1 MDRNHMSSLEQADY
15 LINTLGL
22 AAHPEGGYF
31 KETYCSNIVAGKDA
45 LPERFTGNRS
55 LVTAIYFLL
64 KGNDF
69 SAFHRL
75 KSDELWHFY
84 LGSPLTIW
92 IIRPGGELETVKLG
106 NLLEKDEVCQTTIP
120 AGCWF
125 GAKPNDSNS
134 YSLVGCTVTPGFH
147 FDDFELARRDELIR
161 VYPDHEE
168 IIKLLTR
175 D

>member
-1 MDRNHMSSLEQADY
+1 MDRNHIPSLEQADY

-31 KETYCSNIVAGKDA
+31 KETYCSNIVAEKDA
-45 LPERFTGNRS
+45 LPERFTGDRS
-55 LVTAIYFLL
+55 LLTAIYFLL

-75 KSDELWHFY
+75 KSDEVWHFY
-84 LGSPLTIW
+84 LGSSLTIW

-106 NLLEKDEVCQTTIP
+106 NLLENDGVCQTTIP

-125 GAKPNDSNS
+125 GAKPNDNSS

-147 FDDFELARRDELIR
+147 FDDFELARKDELIR
-161 VYPDHEE
+161 AYPDHEE